1 MSPHILSFSLRLTS
15 VSRVLQC
22 LKVTVLAIAILTAFC
37 VKSEAQQLLTAGQ
50 IATQIIGHRFQGRK
64 GIMSVTLQYAEDGS
78 LTMQTPIGS
87 GKGTWTLLD
96 NQLCVTLTSGPRKG
110 SECLTF
116 IRQSDGRYQGSNG
129 VRLTLIQ

>member
-1 MSPHILSFSLRLTS
+1 MIHHTSSLTVRLTS

-37 VKSEAQQLLTAGQ
+37 VKSEAQELLTADQ
-50 IATQIIGHRFQGRK
+50 ISTQIIGHRFQGKK
-64 GIMSVTLQYAEDGS
+64 GIMSVTLHYAEDGS
-78 LTMQTPIGS
+78 MTMQTPIGS
-87 GKGTWTLLD
+87 GRGTWRLSD

-116 IRQSDGRYQGSNG
+116 IRNPDGRYQGSNG